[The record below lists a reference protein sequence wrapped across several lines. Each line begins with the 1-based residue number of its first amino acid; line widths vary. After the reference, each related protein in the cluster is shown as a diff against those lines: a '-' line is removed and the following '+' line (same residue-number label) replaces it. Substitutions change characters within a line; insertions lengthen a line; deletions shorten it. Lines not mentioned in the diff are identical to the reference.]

1 MDFLLLLALAIAPG
15 IAITMFIF
23 FRDKYEKEPLKLL
36 LFCFLLGLLTIIPP
50 IIVETVSAVLGINE
64 NSGVIGSAIYAFLIV
79 GLSEEGSKFLLLRVY
94 PFRNK
99 AFNEPFDG
107 IVYAVMISMG
117 FATAENIFYVID
129 GGVSV
134 GIARMF
140 TAVPAHASFAVLMGF
155 FAGMAKFRKNSGGLL
170 FTGLVAAVIA
180 HGFYDFFLFQNDYP
194 IVHIFAFIGLIV
206 AVILSFRAI
215 KIHRIN
221 SPFQL
226 NISDNQQNI
235 NRENI

>member
-1 MDFLLLLALAIAPG
+1 MSFLILLALAIAPCLA
-15 IAITMFIF
+15 IAMFIF
-23 FRDKYEKEPLKLL
+23 FRDKYEKEPFKLL
-36 LFCFLLGLLTIIPP
+36 LFCFLLGMLTIIPP
-50 IIVETVSAVLGINE
+50 IIIETVSDAAGLDK

-94 PFRNK
+94 PYRNK

-117 FATAENIFYVID
+117 FASAENIFYVID

-134 GIARMF
+134 GLSRMF

-155 FAGMAKFRKNSGGLL
+155 FAGMAKFRKNSAGLL
-170 FTGLVAAVIA
+170 FTGLTAAIIA
-180 HGFYDFFLFQNDYP
+180 HGFYDFFLFQNDFP
-194 IVHIFAFIGLIV
+194 FVQLFAFICLIV

-226 NISDNQQNI
+226 IIPDQQQNI
-235 NRENI
+235 NRENM